1 MLCLMTTNS
10 TPNPQSPNR
19 EDQICTTDI
28 LEVAKL
34 SRLAVD
40 EEAAQNFAEDI
51 AKILDMM
58 QTLSSVDT
66 DNLAP
71 LANVHEAAQEL
82 RADIPNADID
92 RELNQS
98 VAPAVEQGL
107 YLVPQVID

>member
-1 MLCLMTTNS
+1 MTTDSTSNS
-10 TPNPQSPNR
+10 QTPNSDN
-19 EDQICTTDI
+19 QICTTDI

-40 EEAAQNFAEDI
+40 EEAAQTFAEDI

-66 DNLAP
+66 DNVAP
-71 LANVHEAAQEL
+71 LSNVHEAAQEL

-107 YLVPQVID
+107 YLVPQVIE

>member
-1 MLCLMTTNS
+1 MTTHS
-10 TPNPQSPNR
+10 TPNSQTSISDIR
-19 EDQICTTDI
+19 EDSICTDDI

-34 SRLAVD
+34 SRLAID
-40 EEAAQNFAEDI
+40 QEAAENFAEDI

-58 QTLSSVDT
+58 RTLSSVDT
-66 DNLAP
+66 DNLTP

-92 RELNQS
+92 RDLNQS

>member
-1 MLCLMTTNS
+1 MTTNS
-10 TPNPQSPNR
+10 TPDSQTPISDIR
-19 EDQICTTDI
+19 EDKICKSDI

-40 EEAAQNFAEDI
+40 DEAAESFADDI
-51 AKILDMM
+51 AKILTMM

-66 DNLAP
+66 DDLAP
-71 LANVHEAAQEL
+71 LANVHQAAQQL
-82 RADIPNADID
+82 RADVPNTDID

>member
-1 MLCLMTTNS
+1 MTTNS
-10 TPNPQSPNR
+10 TPNPQTPKR
-19 EDQICTTDI
+19 EDQICTSDI

-40 EEAAQNFAEDI
+40 EEAAQTFAEDI

-66 DNLAP
+66 DNVAP
-71 LANVHEAAQEL
+71 LSNVHEAAQEL
-82 RADIPNADID
+82 RADIPNADIN

-107 YLVPQVID
+107 YLVPQVMD

>member
-1 MLCLMTTNS
+1 MTTDSTSNS
-10 TPNPQSPNR
+10 QTPNRDN
-19 EDQICTTDI
+19 QICTTDI

-40 EEAAQNFAEDI
+40 EEVAQTFAEDI

-66 DNLAP
+66 DNVEP
-71 LANVHEAAQEL
+71 LSNVHEAAQEL

-107 YLVPQVID
+107 YLVPQVIE

>member
-1 MLCLMTTNS
+1 MTTNS
-10 TPNPQSPNR
+10 TADSQAPISDIR
-19 EDQICTTDI
+19 EDEICTSDI

-34 SRLAVD
+34 SRLAIDD
-40 EEAAQNFAEDI
+40 ETAESFADDI
-51 AKILDMM
+51 AKILTMM
-58 QTLSSVDT
+58 QTLASVDT

-71 LANVHEAAQEL
+71 LSNVHEAAQQL
-82 RADIPNADID
+82 RADSANANID